1 MKTLLA
7 LLLMSTAVVAQSQA
21 GGQDKPLTDAEKQS
35 VLAVRFVR
43 AKLND
48 PESFRFSSVIAH
60 LIDRK
65 DGSSAYAVCIDG
77 SIHNPTRGLT
87 PLVSY
92 VLPPYQNDPMTAL
105 MGSSDTGSADGGT
118 NIEVYNAMCKNKKGE
133 NTTNTVRRALRTQPQ

>member
-7 LLLMSTAVVAQSQA
+7 LLLLSTAVVAQSQPA
-21 GGQDKPLTDAEKQS
+21 GQDKPITDAEKQS
-35 VLAVRFVR
+35 ILAVRFVR

-48 PESFRFSSVIAH
+48 PESLRFSNVTAH

-77 SIHNPTRGLT
+77 SIHNPTGGLT

-105 MGSSDTGSADGGT
+105 MGNSDPGSVDGRT

-133 NTTNTVRRALRTQPQ
+133 NTTNAVRRALRTQPQ